1 VDVLKIF
8 LSLFVLFGVGLII
21 LQGKIRWL
29 FWLGVLLM
37 FSRRINFPYLGDM
50 EPSTLILFFTALLV
64 LPKLLSFLIRDNLLQ
79 LIVLGLGLAGGA
91 LINTPSDEFWT
102 WPVAILSVYIMCGL
116 SNLYIRDEK
125 SLDRL
130 SSYFIIISFIIAFTA
145 VIAYAGFA
153 DNVIILSDT
162 SPVNMDDGLVL
173 YSKTYGIAYS
183 NSVNGFIPLALI
195 FLYSKKWNNIL
206 RFIIFFSIVASV
218 FISLK
223 RIAYLSLIFSI
234 LYIIFRDGKPRLKPI
249 LLCCIM
255 IAGGLIFF
263 GKEITERFQNT
274 GNALFG
280 EESPDANRTV
290 RIEYAWKRYME
301 HPIIGNGSG
310 QVTYVHNGF
319 LEILVDL
326 GLPGLVIL
334 VPWLFKPIR
343 MLFSQ
348 GDKRQRDWAMCCL
361 IYLTTLFLFEAVLNR
376 LDLFWIFGLLFAGME
391 SAQRIYQLKAME
403 IQNPVWKKD
412 GLALQ

>member
-1 VDVLKIF
+1 MDALKIF
-8 LSLFVLFGVGLII
+8 LSLFVLFAVGLII
-21 LQGKIRWL
+21 LQGKIRLL

-37 FSRRINFPYLGDM
+37 FSRRINFPYLGDL
-50 EPSTLILFFTALLV
+50 EPSTVILFFTALLV
-64 LPKLLSFLIRDNLLQ
+64 LPKLLSIMVRDNLFQ
-79 LIVLGLGLAGGA
+79 LIVLALGLVGGA
-91 LINTPSDEFWT
+91 LVNSPSDEFWT
-102 WPVAILSVYIMCGL
+102 WPLAILSVYIMCAL
-116 SNLYIRDEK
+116 SILYIRDERA
-125 SLDRL
+125 LERL
-130 SSYFIIISFIIAFTA
+130 STYFIIISFIIAFTA

-153 DNVIILSDT
+153 DNVIILSET

-206 RFIIFFSIVASV
+206 RTIIFLSIAASV

-223 RIAYLSLIFSI
+223 RIAYISLIFSI
-234 LYIIFRDGKPRLKPI
+234 LYIIFRDGKPKLKPV
-249 LLCCIM
+249 LLCCVM

-263 GKEITERFQNT
+263 GKEIAERFQNT
-274 GNALFG
+274 SNALFG

-290 RIEYAWKRYME
+290 RIEYALKRYME
-301 HPIIGNGSG
+301 HPVIGSGSG

-319 LEILVDL
+319 LEILVNL
-326 GLPGLVIL
+326 GIPGLVIL
-334 VPWLFKPIR
+334 VPWLFRPIR
-343 MLFSQ
+343 LLLQQ
-348 GDKRQRDWAMCCL
+348 GDRRQRDWAICCL

-391 SAQRIYQLKAME
+391 SARRIYQTKVVETNKEL
-403 IQNPVWKKD
+403 WKKE